1 MICPIRFRFF
11 EVSLLGLPSKAT
23 VCAVSS
29 SSSDL
34 RKNGAA
40 SPNSFVSK
48 RDMVA
53 TPRWPQ
59 NLDAPATQTSCGTP
73 FVRKQSF
80 VLGSV
85 VLNMLQL
92 FLFLPLLMKTVR
104 GDENNACAQR
114 TQIHCLQKRKE
125 EKYRNLIRIN

>member
-1 MICPIRFRFF
+1 MCPIRFRFF
-11 EVSLLGLPSKAT
+11 DVSLLGLPSKAT

-29 SSSDL
+29 SRSDL

-40 SPNSFVSK
+40 SPNSFMSK

-53 TPRWPQ
+53 ALRWPQ
-59 NLDAPATQTSCGTP
+59 NPDAPARKTSCGIP

-85 VLNMLQL
+85 VLNRLQL
-92 FLFLPLLMKTVR
+92 FLFILLLMKAVR
-104 GDENNACAQR
+104 GDEKNACAQR
-114 TQIHCLQKRKE
+114 AQIHCLQMKKKIQE
-125 EKYRNLIRIN
+125 T